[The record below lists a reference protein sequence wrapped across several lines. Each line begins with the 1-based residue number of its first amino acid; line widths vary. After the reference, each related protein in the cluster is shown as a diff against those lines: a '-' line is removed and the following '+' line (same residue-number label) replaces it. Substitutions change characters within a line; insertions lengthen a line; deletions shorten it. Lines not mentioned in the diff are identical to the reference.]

1 MNPMTDTAPASAT
14 QAGPPPAP
22 DAEATPTVVVTGRA
36 AKVMRDQLVKRGTPA
51 AAIRFGIRGGGCTG
65 YSYMF
70 QYEDGPP
77 RASDTVVEANG
88 VRVYVDPKS
97 MRLVKNTRIDFETGI
112 RGHGFRFE
120 NPNVS
125 NACGCGESVTF

>member
-1 MNPMTDTAPASAT
+1 MNVASSESAPPAS
-14 QAGPPPAP
+14 GPVPVPEAP
-22 DAEATPTVVVTGRA
+22 DTVVISGRA
-36 AKVMRDQLVKRGTPA
+36 AKVMRDQLLKRGTPS

-77 RASDTVVEANG
+77 RTSDTVVEAMG
-88 VRVYVDPKS
+88 VKMYVDPKS
-97 MRLVKNTRIDFETGI
+97 MRLVKNTRIDFETGM

-125 NACGCGESVTF
+125 TACGCGESISF

>member
-1 MNPMTDTAPASAT
+1 VNQAHDTAIE
-14 QAGPPPAP
+14 PAP
-22 DAEATPTVVVTGRA
+22 QETPVAAPTVIVTARA
-36 AKVMRDQLVKRGTPA
+36 AKVMRDQLVKRGTPN

-77 RASDTVVEANG
+77 RATDTVVDANG

-97 MRLVKNTRIDFETGI
+97 MRLVKDTKIDFETGM
-112 RGHGFRFE
+112 RGHGFRFD

-125 NACGCGESVTF
+125 NSCGCGESVSF